1 MLRRILVT
9 KLPLKDIFSY
19 MSRSLEVLGNSSQRG
34 ESQFLK
40 EIGHSLPEMMGLII
54 ALGFCPVMKSPVL
67 K

>member
-9 KLPLKDIFSY
+9 KLLLNDIFSY
-19 MSRSLEVLGNSSQRG
+19 MTRSLEVLGNGSQRG

-40 EIGHSLPEMMGLII
+40 EIGHSLPDIVGLII
-54 ALGFCPVMKSPVL
+54 ALGFCPVMKWPVL